1 MKGLW
6 IYRLDSKPK
15 RINNYNKYF
24 TRYLETKDEKYFL
37 EFLHFYEPKLNRIA
51 KKFIAKYGLG
61 RQRLDDLKQIFSS
74 LLWERL
80 HNYDSEIPLLQL
92 IKYDCEREWHN
103 YVRFNC
109 GNITPDNA
117 NHYSN
122 MRKVSRLF
130 YEKSGGRDYSEIIS
144 EIAEEL
150 KITERTVKRCL
161 EASSKFK
168 ADGNLDIHNQANE
181 NLIFVSGDT
190 FCQTPEQSYFINE
203 RNQKLLT
210 ALASLKSSDRKL
222 IEYTL
227 GICTDCLGD
236 KPKKTIRVASL
247 LLNLTEDSAQK
258 KLRKILNSLNRD
270 LNRQEEIA

>member
-15 RINNYNKYF
+15 RLNNYNNYF

-51 KKFIAKYGLG
+51 KNFIAKYGLD
-61 RQRLDDLKQIFSS
+61 RERLDDLKQIFSS

-80 HNYDSEIPLLQL
+80 QNYDSELPLLQL

-103 YVRFNC
+103 YVRQNC
-109 GNITPDNA
+109 GNISPDNA

-122 MRKVSRLF
+122 MRKVMYLF
-130 YEKSGGRDYSEIIS
+130 NRKTGKDYGDIIS
-144 EIAEEL
+144 EIALEL
-150 KITERTVKRCL
+150 KITERTVINCL
-161 EASSKFK
+161 NASAEFSSVN
-168 ADGNLDIHNQANE
+168 NLDIHNQANE
-181 NLIFVSGDT
+181 NLIHISGDT
-190 FCQTPEQSYFINE
+190 LYRTPEQAYFIKE

-210 ALASLKSSDRKL
+210 ALASLKPSDRKL

-227 GICTDCLGD
+227 GICTDCLGN
-236 KPKKTIRVASL
+236 KPKKTIREASL

-258 KLRKILNSLNRD
+258 KLRKILNNLNHN
-270 LNRQEEIA
+270 LNCQEEIA